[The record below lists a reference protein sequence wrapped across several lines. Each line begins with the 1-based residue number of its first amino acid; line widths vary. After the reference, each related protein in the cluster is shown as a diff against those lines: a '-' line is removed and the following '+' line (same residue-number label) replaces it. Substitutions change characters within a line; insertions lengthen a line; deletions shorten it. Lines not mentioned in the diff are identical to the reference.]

1 VGVAIQ
7 ELRPTVGVEPH
18 DEIVAVGD
26 RRHAGAAG
34 QRAPLAQRFDVL
46 GDIQCI
52 KLATLLLEPS
62 LGRLAVWSRGGGV
75 DADFHETLLMVIE
88 MVIEKAL
95 EG

>member
-1 VGVAIQ
+1 VGVAVQ
-7 ELRPTVGVEPH
+7 ELRPTVGVEPY

-34 QRAPLAQRFDVL
+34 QCPPLAQRFYVL

-52 KLATLLLEPS
+52 KFATLLLEPS

-75 DADFHETLLMVIE
+75 DADLHRILPVKIGKT
-88 MVIEKAL
+88 L

>member
-1 VGVAIQ
+1 MSVAIQ
-7 ELRPTVGVEPH
+7 ELRPTVGIEPY

-34 QRAPLAQRFDVL
+34 QCPPLAQRFDVL

-62 LGRLAVWSRGGGV
+62 LGRLAVRSRGGGV
-75 DADFHETLLMVIE
+75 DADFHETLLMA
-88 MVIEKAL
+88 IEKAL

>member
-1 VGVAIQ
+1 MAVQ
-7 ELRPTVGVEPH
+7 ELRPTVGVEPD

-34 QRAPLAQRFDVL
+34 QRPPLAQRFDVL

-62 LGRLAVWSRGGGV
+62 LGRLAVRSRGGGV
-75 DADFHETLLMVIE
+75 DADSHRILPVTIG
-88 MVIEKAL
+88 KTL

>member
-1 VGVAIQ
+1 MAIQ

-46 GDIQCI
+46 GNIQCI

-75 DADFHETLLMVIE
+75 DADLHRILPVTIG
-88 MVIEKAL
+88 KTL

>member
-1 VGVAIQ
+1 MAVQ
-7 ELRPTVGVEPH
+7 ELRPTVGVEPD

-34 QRAPLAQRFDVL
+34 QRPPLAQRFDVL

-62 LGRLAVWSRGGGV
+62 LGRLAVRSRGGGV
-75 DADFHETLLMVIE
+75 DADSHRTLLV
-88 MVIEKAL
+88 VIEKAL
-95 EG
+95 EE